1 MNRPSPE
8 NLEQLIRASGQDWM
22 IDFPGPK
29 DDAIRR
35 LRMAMEAATTE
46 AQRRRLAVSLTE
58 ESLIGMYE
66 SHPYQVN
73 AFLQAMG
80 ATRNPN
86 MLIMVW
92 RIMQGMTVAKVEM
105 SYLAKERFRLRVVLS
120 SPYGEPEE
128 AYESQNI
135 NDASLLRHFGIMTMD
150 DKPLFD
156 GFYALDLA
164 KRPAKTD

>member
-8 NLEQLIRASGQDWM
+8 NLEQLIRATGQDWI

-29 DDAIRR
+29 EEAIRH
-35 LRMAMEAATTE
+35 LNKAMEAATTE
-46 AQRRRLAVSLTE
+46 AQRRRLAISLTE

-73 AFLQAMG
+73 AFLQAIG
-80 ATRNPN
+80 ATSNPD

-105 SYLAKERFRLRVVLS
+105 SYLAKESFHLRVVLS
-120 SPYGEPEE
+120 SPYGEPDE
-128 AYESQNI
+128 AYESENI

-150 DKPLFD
+150 NKPLFD
-156 GFYALDLA
+156 GFYALDMA
-164 KRPAKTD
+164 KHPAKTD